1 MQTDQALINDW
12 YKSYMASQP
21 QAAATAATPQAGTTE
36 WKPDTNSTVA
46 GQFGMLTA
54 KGNPLMTQAT
64 TQAKQQAN
72 AQGMLNSTM
81 AIQAGQIA
89 GYNAALPIA
98 QQDAATFADAGRF
111 NAGAQNTAMLANA
124 NIAADMNRFN
134 AGATNDAATQQ
145 RASGISG
152 YQQQQQIA
160 ASDRQQAAQIAESQR
175 QQAAQ
180 IAESQRQQAAQIDAN
195 TAAQIRDIEAQAA
208 AQGRQLTAQ
217 ETAQIRELEAA
228 AARQQAGF
236 TQEQTMQQAQFEQQ
250 RQMLTAQTDEQLRML
265 DAQNGTKLAD
275 AYRATSQ
282 ATYDAY
288 IADVQR
294 IQESD
299 MDPDVK
305 AAQVQNLQGLYET
318 RQQYINTIYANTP
331 GWSNEW
337 SQFAVEFAQPA
348 EAAGG

>member
-1 MQTDQALINDW
+1 MATSTPDPAMLNQW
-12 YKSYMASQP
+12 YADYMKSQP
-21 QAAATAATPQAGTTE
+21 QAAATAATPQASTAE
-36 WKPDTNSTVA
+36 WKPDSNSTVA

-54 KGNPLMTQAT
+54 KGNPLMTQAE

-81 AIQAGQIA
+81 AIQAGQMA

-98 QQDAATFADAGRF
+98 QQDAATFADAGKF
-111 NAGAQNTAMLANA
+111 NAGAKNTAMLANA
-124 NIAADMNRFN
+124 GISADMNRFN
-134 AGATNDAATQQ
+134 AGATNDAAAQQ
-145 RASGISG
+145 RAAGVSG

-160 ASDRQQAAQIAESQR
+160 AADRQQAAQIAEAQR
-175 QQAAQ
+175 QQ
-180 IAESQRQQAAQIDAN
+180 STQIDAN

-208 AQGRQLTAQ
+208 AQGRQLTAAEQ
-217 ETAQIRELEAA
+217 AQIRDLEAA

-318 RQQYINTIYANTP
+318 RQQYINTIYQFSP
-331 GWSNEW
+331 GWSSDW
-337 SQFAVEFAQPA
+337 SQFAVEFGDQT
-348 EAAGG
+348 GG

>member
-1 MQTDQALINDW
+1 MATSTPDPAMLNQW
-12 YKSYMASQP
+12 YADYMKSQP
-21 QAAATAATPQAGTTE
+21 QAAATAATPQASTAE
-36 WKPDTNSTVA
+36 WKPDSNSTVA

-54 KGNPLMTQAT
+54 KGNPLMTQAE

-81 AIQAGQIA
+81 AIQAGQMA

-98 QQDAATFADAGRF
+98 QQDAATFADAGKF
-111 NAGAQNTAMLANA
+111 NAGAKNTAMLTNA
-124 NIAADMNRFN
+124 NISADMNRFN
-134 AGATNDAATQQ
+134 AGATNAA
-145 RASGISG
+145 
-152 YQQQQQIA
+152 QQQQTA
-160 ASDRQQAAQIAESQR
+160 AGVAGFQQ
-175 QQAAQ
+175 QQ
-180 IAESQRQQAAQIDAN
+180 QIDAN
-195 TAAQIRDIEAQAA
+195 TATQIRDIEAQAA

-217 ETAQIRELEAA
+217 EQAQIRDLEAA
-228 AARQQAGF
+228 ATRQQAGF
-236 TQEQTMQQAQFEQQ
+236 TQEQTMQAKQFEQQ

-305 AAQVQNLQGLYET
+305 AAQIENLQGLYET
-318 RQQYINTIYANTP
+318 RQEYINTIYAFSP
-331 GWSNEW
+331 DWSNDW
-337 SQFAVEFAQPA
+337 SQFAVEFEQPA
-348 EAAGG
+348 EATGG

>member
-1 MQTDQALINDW
+1 MATSTPDPAMLNQW
-12 YKSYMASQP
+12 YADYLKSQP
-21 QAAATAATPQAGTTE
+21 QAAATAATPQASTAE

-54 KGNPLMTQAT
+54 KGNPLMTQAE

-81 AIQAGQIA
+81 AIQAGQMA

-98 QQDAATFADAGRF
+98 QQDAATFADAGKFNAGAKNTAMLTNANISADMSRF
-111 NAGAQNTAMLANA
+111 NAGAV
-124 NIAADMNRFN
+124 
-134 AGATNDAATQQ
+134 NDAATQQ
-145 RASGISG
+145 RAAGISG
-152 YQQQQQIA
+152 FQQQQQID
-160 ASDRQQAAQIAESQR
+160 ASAKQQQT
-175 QQAAQ
+175 
-180 IAESQRQQAAQIDAN
+180 QIDAA
-195 TAAQIRDIEAQAA
+195 TASQIRDIEAQAA

-236 TQEQTMQQAQFEQQ
+236 TQEQTMQAQQFEQQ

-275 AYRATSQ
+275 AYRTTSQ

-305 AAQVQNLQGLYET
+305 AAQIENLQGLYQT
-318 RQQYINTIYANTP
+318 RQEYINTIYSFSP
-331 GWSNEW
+331 GWSSEW
-337 SQFAVEFAQPA
+337 SQFAVEFEQPA
-348 EAAGG
+348 EATGG

>member
-1 MQTDQALINDW
+1 MATSTQPDPAMLNQW
-12 YKSYMASQP
+12 YADYMKSQP
-21 QAAATAATPQAGTTE
+21 TAAATAATPQAGTSE

-54 KGNPLMTQAT
+54 KGNPLMTQAE

-98 QQDAATFADAGRF
+98 QQDAATFADAGKF
-111 NAGAQNTAMLANA
+111 NAGAKNTAMLTNA
-124 NIAADMNRFN
+124 GISADMNRFN

-145 RASGISG
+145 RAAGISG
-152 YQQQQQIA
+152 FQQQQQID
-160 ASDRQQAAQIAESQR
+160 ASARQQQT
-175 QQAAQ
+175 
-180 IAESQRQQAAQIDAN
+180 QIDAN

-208 AQGRQLTAQ
+208 AQGRQLTAAEQ
-217 ETAQIRELEAA
+217 AQIRDLEAA
-228 AARQQAGF
+228 ATRQQAGF
-236 TQEQTMQQAQFEQQ
+236 TQEQTMQQRQFDQQ

-275 AYRATSQ
+275 AYRSTSQ

-305 AAQVQNLQGLYET
+305 AAQIENLQGLYQT
-318 RQQYINTIYANTP
+318 RQEYINTIYANTP

-348 EAAGG
+348 EATGG

>member
-1 MQTDQALINDW
+1 MATSTPDPAMLNQW
-12 YKSYMASQP
+12 YADYMKSQP
-21 QAAATAATPQAGTTE
+21 QAAATAATPQASTAE
-36 WKPDTNSTVA
+36 WKPDSNSTVA

-54 KGNPLMTQAT
+54 KGNPLMTQAE

-81 AIQAGQIA
+81 AIQAGQMA

-98 QQDAATFADAGRF
+98 QQDAATFADAGKF
-111 NAGAQNTAMLANA
+111 NAASKNTAMLTNVG
-124 NIAADMNRFN
+124 IEADMNRFN
-134 AGATNDAATQQ
+134 AGATNAA
-145 RASGISG
+145 
-152 YQQQQQIA
+152 QQQQTA
-160 ASDRQQAAQIAESQR
+160 AGVAGFQQ
-175 QQAAQ
+175 QQ
-180 IAESQRQQAAQIDAN
+180 QIDAN
-195 TAAQIRDIEAQAA
+195 TATQIRDIEAQAA

-228 AARQQAGF
+228 ATRQQAGF
-236 TQEQTMQQAQFEQQ
+236 TQEQTMQAQQFEQQ
-250 RQMLTAQTDEQLRML
+250 RQMLTAQTDEQLRVL

-275 AYRATSQ
+275 AYRSTSQ

-305 AAQVQNLQGLYET
+305 AAQIENLQGLYQT
-318 RQQYINTIYANTP
+318 RQEYINTIYSFSP
-331 GWSNEW
+331 GWSSEW
-337 SQFAVEFAQPA
+337 SQFAVEFEQPA
-348 EAAGG
+348 EATGG